1 LARSPEKDKA
11 ARNLMIYFL
20 WQIGRFTNRKISELF
35 GLSYPSISRRIGIF
49 RKKLRVDKTF
59 KKKYDKISVLIK
71 MTPLLFNLLRGG
83 ESLVFPQE
91 RIRGSVYGGKK
102 M

>member
-1 LARSPEKDKA
+1 
-11 ARNLMIYFL
+11 MIYFL
-20 WQIGRFTNRKISELF
+20 CQIGRFTNRKISELF
-35 GLSYPSISRRIGIF
+35 GLSYSSISRRVVIF

-71 MTPLLFNLLRGG
+71 ITPLPFNLLRGG
-83 ESLVFPQE
+83 KSGLPQKGL
-91 RIRGSVYGGKK
+91 RGSVYSGKK